1 MAYLIILLPVSIL
14 TSYLEHRSRK
24 VSHGT

>member
-1 MAYLIILLPVSIL
+1 YLIILLPVSIL

>member
-1 MAYLIILLPVSIL
+1 LLPVSIL

>member
-1 MAYLIILLPVSIL
+1 IILLPVSIL